1 MINSDGYKS
10 GYLKIS
16 NCRICDSSNL
26 NTILNLGNHPLANS
40 LRKDVNEKEIK
51 IPLELSLCDNCK
63 VAQLGH
69 TVDPK
74 IMFTNYLWV
83 TGTSQTTKIH
93 AEKFCRDAKKILNK
107 IPKTVLEIASND
119 GTFIEPFK
127 SLGSNVFGID
137 PARNI
142 AEIANK
148 KGLKTFV
155 DFFSKESHNK
165 YQKIIGDVDFIF
177 ARNVLAHVPK
187 PMNFL
192 DGIEKFMNQE
202 TIGAVEFHYNNKI
215 IDELHYDSIYH
226 EHYFYYSIENI
237 KFMLLQKNLHIFD
250 VKESPIN
257 KGNIAI
263 YFSKQN
269 IPNSELLNK
278 YLEIEKGYNVHNKW
292 QNFAKLSIKHREDF
306 ITCLN
311 KYQNIIGFGSSA
323 RSSTLLN
330 FAEINNNKIKK
341 IVDNNKLKHRRYT
354 AGSNIQI
361 ASPNEVEWSKEK
373 TVLVLAWN
381 FYDEIKTYLKENKF
395 KGTLIKPF
403 PVIEI
408 DQI

>member
-16 NCRICDSSNL
+16 NCRVCGSADLSSV
-26 NTILNLGNHPLANS
+26 LNLGNHPLANS
-40 LRKDVNEKEIK
+40 LKKDVLANEIK
-51 IPLELSLCDNCK
+51 IPLLLTLCEDCK

-93 AEKFCRDAKKILNK
+93 AEKFCNDAEKILNK

-119 GTFIEPFK
+119 GTFLEPFK
-127 SLGSNVFGID
+127 ALGSKVFGID
-137 PARNI
+137 PANNI
-142 AEIANK
+142 AELANK
-148 KGLKTFV
+148 KGLTTIV
-155 DFFSKESHNK
+155 DFFSKDSHEK
-165 YQKIIGDVDFIF
+165 YKNIIGNVDFIF

-187 PMNFL
+187 PMDFL
-192 DGIEKFMNQE
+192 DGMEKFMSQD
-202 TIGAVEFHYNNKI
+202 TIGSVEFHYNNKI

-237 KFMLLQKNLHIFD
+237 KFMLSKKNLHIFD
-250 VKESPIN
+250 IKESPIN

-263 YFSKQN
+263 YFSKKN
-269 IPNSELLNK
+269 LPNSVLLNK
-278 YLEIEKGYNVHNKW
+278 YIEIEKNFDVNFKW
-292 QNFAKLSIKHREDF
+292 RNFAKLSNKHRDDF
-306 ITCLN
+306 ITCLD
-311 KYQNIIGFGSSA
+311 KYENIIGFGSSA

-330 FAEINNNKIKK
+330 FANINNNKIKK
-341 IVDNNKLKHRRYT
+341 IVDNNQLKHNRYT

-361 ASPNEVEWSKEK
+361 VSPNEIEWSKEK

-381 FYDEIKTYLKENKF
+381 FYDEIKSYLIEKKF

-403 PVIEI
+403 PIIEI
-408 DQI
+408 YNI